1 MALGVAQ
8 LSITAAKEWDDK
20 SCPVRVLKSS
30 KATSKFGLAFEGFE
44 AAAAE
49 EEDGVD
55 MLIIVV
61 EWKGVRSWGQADII
75 NSSRPPALVLSPVFL
90 TKVLITSN
98 LRLMMSMTRHP
109 ACACFS
115 T

>member
-1 MALGVAQ
+1 MALGVVQ
-8 LSITAAKEWDDK
+8 LSITAAKEWEDK

-49 EEDGVD
+49 EEEEGVD

-61 EWKGVRSWGQADII
+61 EWKGKGFDRGVKLT
-75 NSSRPPALVLSPVFL
+75 SSTCRVYSSVVSCIL
-90 TKVLITSN
+90 TKVLIT
-98 LRLMMSMTRHP
+98 
-109 ACACFS
+109 
-115 T
+115 